1 MASTPSRRRTC
12 RAPCTRGSA
21 TGTRWRRT
29 STSRSSTA
37 SRAANVS
44 AATSSARLSP
54 WTRPWTS
61 PPRKR
66 ATRSGDRSFGR
77 SRRAARPAPGS
88 MEAPQLGRYVIQSEL
103 GRGAMGVVYKATD
116 SVLQR
121 TVAVKTVNMA
131 LESTGIGNYEARFYQ
146 EARAAGS
153 LNHANI
159 VTVYDVGK
167 AGDIAYM
174 AMEFIEGVEL
184 RTMIGEGR
192 SLPVAQAI
200 SIGAQVA
207 EGLGYAH
214 QHGVVHRD
222 IKPANIMVVANG
234 PVKITDFGIARMRA
248 SGELTQTGMMLG
260 SPKYMSPEQ
269 VIGKRADYRS
279 DIFSL
284 GIILY
289 EMLCGNVPF
298 NGENVTALMYQIV
311 NFAPP
316 APSAVNHAVPE
327 LLDYIVAKMLAK
339 PLEERYQG
347 AQELAQ
353 DLRECERQLAAPP
366 GSTVPP
372 RPTGLASGPQPEL
385 VDTRAHDVVMAQT
398 LNRTRDKD
406 KTPEDPTTPPAR
418 GLSHSFDSLE
428 ATQRLAVLT
437 GAAWGLRA
445 GCSSRRAQWQ
455 GWRSPRWRSRR
466 YSDRPPRGCCPW
478 ACPICRFT
486 RASMRCRP
494 FSSSSLALSP
504 QAFRHSPPGT
514 CAPAKGSRPDCNAC
528 ATTLSSPAWPRCWSP
543 TTRISSWSRGR
554 RWRCPRSFS
563 SQAITGTPR
572 FGAPATCISSL
583 RTSGQ
588 SRSCCASARCRRAP
602 ATTRSTQCV
611 GSSSRRAGRRS
622 LSCLRSPASAPRPAS
637 CPCMCGCPRRTRRRL
652 RRSRR

>member
-1 MASTPSRRRTC
+1 
-12 RAPCTRGSA
+12 
-21 TGTRWRRT
+21 
-29 STSRSSTA
+29 
-37 SRAANVS
+37 
-44 AATSSARLSP
+44 
-54 WTRPWTS
+54 
-61 PPRKR
+61 
-66 ATRSGDRSFGR
+66 
-77 SRRAARPAPGS
+77 

-418 GLSHSFDSLE
+418 GLRECERQLAAPPGSTVPPRPTGLASGPQPELVDTRAHDVVMAQTLNRTRDKDKTPEDPTTPPARGLSHSFDSLE

-437 GAAWGLRA
+437 GAAALPGASTLPGSTVEPQTATQAIGSLPPPPRI
-445 GCSSRRAQWQ
+445 
-455 GWRSPRWRSRR
+455 GWRRR
-466 YSDRPPRGCCPW
+466 DWLLVGAAAVLGLIVARAVMKRDDR
-478 ACPICRFT
+478 
-486 RASMRCRP
+486 
-494 FSSSSLALSP
+494 
-504 QAFRHSPPGT
+504 
-514 CAPAKGSRPDCNAC
+514 
-528 ATTLSSPAWPRCWSP
+528 
-543 TTRISSWSRGR
+543 
-554 RWRCPRSFS
+554 
-563 SQAITGTPR
+563 
-572 FGAPATCISSL
+572 
-583 RTSGQ
+583 
-588 SRSCCASARCRRAP
+588 
-602 ATTRSTQCV
+602 
-611 GSSSRRAGRRS
+611 
-622 LSCLRSPASAPRPAS
+622 
-637 CPCMCGCPRRTRRRL
+637 
-652 RRSRR
+652 